1 MRIIINNYFSGV
13 LKRGIPIYTAELSA
27 QLHRDG
33 NDVVELKC
41 PQKLRRLPAFI
52 HNIIFVIFEQIF
64 TPIYGFVY
72 RSHLNIYPY
81 NSVSLIDVLTG
92 KSLIIIHDLIS
103 LKKKNKSLASR
114 YVSVCI
120 AFSSR
125 FSSKYAYISKSTQRI
140 LQRVKLYNHSAGYY
154 LPNTFYQ
161 FENCAK
167 NNDIKDLGYVLL
179 VTGHGENKDL
189 PGALR
194 LYFSLGK
201 ELKKPLKILGCGN
214 HAEYVRSLIS
224 EFSHM
229 TDFDIDID
237 IVGFVSLEKVVE
249 LYAHSSF
256 IWAHSKAEGYGRAIA
271 EGKILNKN
279 ILCSKITPFI
289 EQKAQNVFY
298 YTGVEDYSAVFRAC
312 LNNIS
317 SVNDVEISEHI
328 IMRKE
333 LSKLYEKK

>member
-1 MRIIINNYFSGV
+1 MKIIINNYFSGV

-27 QLHRDG
+27 QLRRDG

-41 PQKLRRLPAFI
+41 PPKLRRLPAFI
-52 HNIIFVIFEQIF
+52 HNIFFVVFEQIF
-64 TPIYGFVY
+64 TPIYGIVY

-81 NSVSLIDVLTG
+81 NSASLIDVLTG

-103 LKKKNKSLASR
+103 LKKKNKGLASR
-114 YVSVCI
+114 YVSACI

-140 LQRVKLYNHSAGYY
+140 LQRVELYSHSTGYY

-167 NNDIKDLGYVLL
+167 NCSIKDLGYVLL

-189 PGALR
+189 SGALR
-194 LYFSLGK
+194 LYFSLGD

-214 HAEYVRSLIS
+214 HAEYVRSLIA
-224 EFSHM
+224 EFSL
-229 TDFDIDID
+229 TTEID

-298 YTGVEDYSAVFRAC
+298 YTGVEDYSSAFGAC
-312 LNNIS
+312 LNHIPS
-317 SVNDVEISEHI
+317 LNDVEIPEHM

-333 LSKLYEKK
+333 LSKLYEKE